1 MNPNPV
7 DDKFRAFGWYAQVI
21 DGHDFDEIDNAV
33 NNALASDKPSVI
45 ICKTVKGKGVSYM
58 ENNYSWHGK
67 APKDDEY
74 AIAEKELYDAWV
86 KAAEDVKNG

>member
-1 MNPNPV
+1 
-7 DDKFRAFGWYAQVI
+7 
-21 DGHDFDEIDNAV
+21 
-33 NNALASDKPSVI
+33 
-45 ICKTVKGKGVSYM
+45 M

-74 AIAEKELYDAWV
+74 AIAEKELRDAWI